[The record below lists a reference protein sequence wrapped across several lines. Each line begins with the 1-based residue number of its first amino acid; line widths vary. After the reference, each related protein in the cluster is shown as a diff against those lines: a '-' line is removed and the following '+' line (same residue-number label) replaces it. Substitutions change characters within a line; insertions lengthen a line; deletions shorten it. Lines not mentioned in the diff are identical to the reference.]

1 MLQYPMQ
8 FFGFEEGS
16 PLHEIE
22 GFQDTAFDEAAR
34 AHNMRG
40 QSADPAPLMHELS
53 LYCSESVMD
62 SAHISVPVFVYLGL
76 KDKVLGTVNPSD
88 WLAAYP
94 NSEVLVRTYL
104 NGGHDVQ
111 YRHLDQILL
120 DMAGAGDKILL
131 CEDGVEKMVLP
142 ETIEG
147 RNQELLGLCIWQ
159 D

>member
-53 LYCSESVMD
+53 FFVLKALWIRRI
-62 SAHISVPVFVYLGL
+62 SAC
-76 KDKVLGTVNPSD
+76 
-88 WLAAYP
+88 
-94 NSEVLVRTYL
+94 
-104 NGGHDVQ
+104 Q
-111 YRHLDQILL
+111 YFSI
-120 DMAGAGDKILL
+120 
-131 CEDGVEKMVLP
+131 
-142 ETIEG
+142 
-147 RNQELLGLCIWQ
+147 
-159 D
+159 